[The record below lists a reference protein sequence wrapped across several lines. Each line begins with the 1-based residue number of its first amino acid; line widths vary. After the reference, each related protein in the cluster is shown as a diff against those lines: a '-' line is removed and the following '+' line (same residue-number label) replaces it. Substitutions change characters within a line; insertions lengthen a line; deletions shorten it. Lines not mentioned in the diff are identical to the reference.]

1 MTNLKTIGVSLAGL
15 AAIAVVASPASAQYY
30 PQPAYPQ
37 QAYPQPGYPQQGY
50 PQQQG
55 GVIGQIV
62 GAITG
67 NNYAYGQYPQGNYGY
82 NQPDSRFAVQQCA
95 AAVER
100 RTSGGGGY
108 GYNNGYGNRGYANQ
122 GNIGARVV
130 GITSIERRSRGQL
143 RVKGVA
149 SSNAYAGGY
158 QGQYGDPRYQNRDPR
173 YQGYGNQPYGVQAD
187 LTFNCKVDL
196 QGRITDLKLSRAYNG
211 NYRR

>member
-30 PQPAYPQ
+30 PQQPYPQ
-37 QAYPQPGYPQQGY
+37 QSYPQRSY

-82 NQPDSRFAVQQCA
+82 NQTDSRLAVQQCA
-95 AAVER
+95 AAVQR
-100 RTSGGGGY
+100 RSGAGGGF

-122 GNIGARVV
+122 GKVGATVV
-130 GITSIERRSRGQL
+130 GITSIERRARGQL
-143 RVKGVA
+143 RVKGLA
-149 SSNAYAGGY
+149 SSNAYAGG
-158 QGQYGDPRYQNRDPR
+158 YQNRDPR
-173 YQGYGNQPYGVQAD
+173 YQGYGNRPYGAQAD

-196 QGRITDLKLSRAYNG
+196 QGRVTDLKLSRADNR